1 MEVREM
7 KKFKLLLAT
16 IAISALTSATTLAGA
31 WVQDSIGWKYLND
44 DGSCLKSQWAWIDG
58 NNDGIAES
66 YYFDANGYMAANMD
80 VGGYWVNTDGQ
91 WVDMYGTVQTK
102 VVNNNMPIAP
112 VTQTGNTSTGNI
124 YDNMSIAELC
134 NVLNN
139 LQMGTQEWFTV
150 NEILNNKI
158 NTEKQNKATEYDN
171 MDYDDLKQIVTD
183 SCMAGTPNL
192 QAMEA
197 LSRADAAGKWKTS
210 KKGMAMNYNTDINEM
225 REYILDKINEYR
237 AEKGRTL
244 LELDD
249 ELNDYAQVRA
259 EEASTKFS
267 HTRPNG
273 ESALD
278 ELWENYPNHIMNEN
292 LATAFAYKDVAKSW
306 YNSKGH
312 KKNMLDSR
320 IDKCGI
326 GIYNDTF
333 AFIGLQDK

>member
-1 MEVREM
+1 MRRPGLM
-7 KKFKLLLAT
+7 IAT
-16 IAISALTSATTLAGA
+16 LMLSIASVTTAFAGT
-31 WVQDSIGWKYLND
+31 WQQDTIGWKYLND
-44 DGSCLKSQWAWIDG
+44 NGTYTASKWEWIDG

-66 YYFDANGYMAANMD
+66 YYFDERGYMAANRD
-80 VGGYWVNTDGQ
+80 VGGYWVNADGA

-102 VVNNNMPIAP
+102 VINNNMPIAP

-158 NTEKQNKATEYDN
+158 NAEKQNKTVNYDD

-183 SCMAGTPNL
+183 SCMAGNPNL

-333 AFIGLQDK
+333 TFIGLQDK